1 MGCLQKGHW
10 SQFYL
15 RKRIFRTLFVSRVLS
30 LKVMVR
36 PGNTILVLNIFF
48 CLLAC
53 ISLFVFLFFLEL
65 RRRAACHFIKIE
77 KKVHREGE
85 SPQTKYQTHP
95 HTYKTLHTQNKE
107 RPDHRAPNLR
117 WCYKRPG
124 KQLFEL
130 RSSRNYKTHLQYSHN
145 ICLCYQS
152 MFLGDVCARLSGS
165 TYRRVIA
172 LINWYEKENDER
184 RGTTADCSFIQTC
197 KGCMYMR

>member
-1 MGCLQKGHW
+1 MTFCSTHFLHHVLAKLVELEHLAGERLDMGCLQKGHW

-85 SPQTKYQTHP
+85 SPRTKYQTHP
-95 HTYKTLHTQNKE
+95 HTYITLHTQNKE
-107 RPDHRAPNLR
+107 ILCLSCNGSFNLLNYLLTQPFILR
-117 WCYKRPG
+117 LLPPG
-124 KQLFEL
+124 EFSLD
-130 RSSRNYKTHLQYSHN
+130 
-145 ICLCYQS
+145 IC
-152 MFLGDVCARLSGS
+152 
-165 TYRRVIA
+165 
-172 LINWYEKENDER
+172 
-184 RGTTADCSFIQTC
+184 
-197 KGCMYMR
+197 

>member
-130 RSSRNYKTHLQYSHN
+130 RSSSQAPQGAFICYGLQEHLGVRENTFKHAR
-145 ICLCYQS
+145 IS
-152 MFLGDVCARLSGS
+152 MFPNLPSHQ
-165 TYRRVIA
+165 
-172 LINWYEKENDER
+172 NDER
-184 RGTTADCSFIQTC
+184 I
-197 KGCMYMR
+197 